1 MIKKTA
7 IAFATSILLGAGAS
21 LTALPAA
28 AADAPVKAEQVKS
41 LPNIAILATGGTIAS
56 RGSGSLSLTDY
67 GVGSGHKPVGI
78 EVLTD
83 AVPEIK
89 NFANIT
95 GEQIFNVGSSKLS
108 VANELTLAKR
118 INEFLAKKDVDGI
131 VVTHGT
137 DALEETAYFLNLV
150 VKATSLLYWLA
161 LCVPLQVSALM
172 VRLILSMPSPWRL
185 RPKRRARAL
194 WSA

>member
-83 AVPEIK
+83 ACRK
-89 NFANIT
+89 
-95 GEQIFNVGSSKLS
+95 SKIS
-108 VANELTLAKR
+108 P
-118 INEFLAKKDVDGI
+118 
-131 VVTHGT
+131 
-137 DALEETAYFLNLV
+137 
-150 VKATSLLYWLA
+150 TSLA
-161 LCVPLQVSALM
+161 SRSSTSGV
-172 VRLILSMPSPWRL
+172 LSFRSL
-185 RPKRRARAL
+185 TN
-194 WSA
+194 